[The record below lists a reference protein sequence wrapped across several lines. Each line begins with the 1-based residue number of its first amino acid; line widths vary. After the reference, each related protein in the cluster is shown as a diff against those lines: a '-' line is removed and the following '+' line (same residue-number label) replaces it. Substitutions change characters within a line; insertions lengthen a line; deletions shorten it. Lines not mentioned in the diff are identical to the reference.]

1 MDTRSRWVSGQQ
13 GDLVEAV
20 MEPTDRFVDA
30 APRAGASLAVGA
42 SVAAVG
48 AAYLYA
54 LSQSGLLRTATT
66 WWTGQAAPQHGPEW
80 ALPAVAA
87 GVAIGGIS
95 LGVVLLSWL
104 ARSVANHPYRWL
116 GPVLVGF
123 ALLVLQGMQVALPWK
138 TVPYP
143 LFVALSGFALLA
155 GGAVLQ
161 IQGLPA
167 KASGTFVL
175 LTPLAGLAAGFAI
188 APGGLPRALSGSGTP
203 LLLLVLALTALGVG
217 LAALAGRS
225 ESELGVLRLRRR
237 YEQQRLE
244 LVDAIERGRWTE
256 ARLKA
261 AEHRASL
268 AEQGYYQAPAGG
280 YALDH
285 DAAAFAAAARPR
297 ALWPWL
303 MLGMGIIGLGLAAG
317 VYFGLYKP
325 ILRRAVAQQAMMS
338 ENVQSHASELDQL
351 RARLEAKQRSLQAE
365 VAAARNQVAASAPA
379 AQRTTVEPVPAAA
392 PPEAKAGAVADDD
405 DDDDDDKVAAPLEA
419 ASVAKSKAA
428 QKQRA
433 SAKAKRAARRAAK
446 RQAAAKPVA
455 APPAEDPLD
464 RKTRRALR
472 ENMDDDPIGGLE

>member
-1 MDTRSRWVSGQQ
+1 
-13 GDLVEAV
+13 

-87 GVAIGGIS
+87 GMAIGGIS

-104 ARSVANHPYRWL
+104 ARSVAHHPYRWL

-175 LTPLAGLAAGFAI
+175 LTPLAALAAGFAL
-188 APGGLPRALSGSGTP
+188 APGGLLRALGGSGTP

-217 LAALAGRS
+217 VAALAGRS

-244 LVDAIERGRWTE
+244 LVDAVERGRWTE
-256 ARLKA
+256 ARLAA

-280 YALDH
+280 YALDD

-325 ILRRAVAQQAMMS
+325 VLRRALAQQAMMS
-338 ENVQSHASELDQL
+338 ESVQSHASELDQL

-365 VAAARNQVAASAPA
+365 VAATRDQLAASAPA
-379 AQRTTVEPVPAAA
+379 VQRTTVEAAPITPAAA
-392 PPEAKAGAVADDD
+392 ANADDAD
-405 DDDDDDKVAAPLEA
+405 DADDKVAAPREA

-446 RQAAAKPVA
+446 RQAAAAKPVA